1 MNKKFMS
8 GNNQLR
14 YNELK
19 QKVSQLS
26 EREAAEMEMIVLSV
40 AWQEGCVTC
49 DAREWLDKNIID
61 Y

>member
-1 MNKKFMS
+1 MS